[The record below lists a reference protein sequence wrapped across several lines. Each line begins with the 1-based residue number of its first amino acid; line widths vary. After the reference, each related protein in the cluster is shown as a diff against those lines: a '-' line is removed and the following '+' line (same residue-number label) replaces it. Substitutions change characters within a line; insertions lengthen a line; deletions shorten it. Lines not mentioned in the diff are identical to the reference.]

1 MDLYLFTKD
10 PFTDYL
16 KIASAVVVSLEVD
29 RTSPGLRHYVGVF
42 SVSILRDY
50 RVLVESRIPFK
61 PMLGVEPLHFLFTL
75 MNILN

>member
-1 MDLYLFTKD
+1 MDFNLFSKD

-16 KIASAVVVSLEVD
+16 KIATAVVVSLGVD
-29 RTSPGLRHYVGVF
+29 RTSPGLRHYVGAF

-50 RVLVESRIPFK
+50 LVLVESRIPFK
-61 PMLGVEPLHFLFTL
+61 PVLGVEPLHFPFTL

>member
-1 MDLYLFTKD
+1 MNFNLFLKD

-16 KIASAVVVSLEVD
+16 KIATAVVVSLGVD
-29 RTSPGLRHYVGVF
+29 RTPPGLRHCVGVF

-50 RVLVESRIPFK
+50 LVLVESRIPFK
-61 PMLGVEPLHFLFTL
+61 PVLGVEPLNFLFTL